1 MAAQGSARGEEGQ
14 HVDPVWALRQIAFQL
29 ERAGA
34 PTYRVRA
41 FRRAAEVAGGL
52 PSAELGQR
60 IRDGSL
66 RALAGIGP
74 ATAEVITQAAAGQQP
89 DYLTRLLGE
98 SEPAQHTAMRAALR
112 GDCHTHSDW
121 SDCQACAGLASV
133 DLIRAARIDDPVL
146 IYAERFCPHAAAV
159 HPIQLARC
167 VGIGVDGEQAAHVGS
182 DPQ

>member
-1 MAAQGSARGEEGQ
+1 M
-14 HVDPVWALRQIAFQL
+14 DPVQALRQIAFQL

-41 FRRAAEVAGGL
+41 FRRAAQVVAGFAPGELDQRLEAQALIAL
-52 PSAELGQR
+52 P
-60 IRDGSL
+60 
-66 RALAGIGP
+66 GIGP
-74 ATAEVITQAAAGQQP
+74 VTAEVIAQAAAGRRP
-89 DYLTRLLGE
+89 DYLTRLLDE
-98 SEPAQHTAMRAALR
+98 APPAVPAGLRAALR